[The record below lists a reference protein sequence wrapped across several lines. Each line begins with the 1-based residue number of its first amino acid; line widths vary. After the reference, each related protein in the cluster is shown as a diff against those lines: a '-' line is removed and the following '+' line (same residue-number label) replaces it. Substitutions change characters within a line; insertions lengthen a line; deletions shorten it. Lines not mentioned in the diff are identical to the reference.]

1 MQRLATMIAAVAT
14 CATLAGCSRSSG
26 IPQVDRA
33 RDEIA
38 SALGI
43 GPAFAPIGDAADV
56 AARNAEAAGR
66 HGDARGIARAVGG
79 GTARVVCAGMS
90 LRGRAAA
97 QTASTVDRL
106 APDIEHKAEALATY
120 RAYAARI
127 PDMPN
132 PCT

>member
-1 MQRLATMIAAVAT
+1 MQRITIIVAAAAACT
-14 CATLAGCSRSSG
+14 TLAGCSRSSG

-43 GPAFAPIGDAADV
+43 GTAFTPIGDAADA
-56 AARNAEAAGR
+56 AARDAEAAGR
-66 HGDARGIARAVGG
+66 RGDARGIARAVGG

-90 LRGRAAA
+90 LRGSAAA
-97 QTASTVDRL
+97 QTASTVERL
-106 APDIEHKAEALATY
+106 APDIEHKAEAVATY